1 MTVATPYP
9 MEWIHDQVLRAE
21 SRIRPWIRRTY
32 LEPSP
37 FLAEVSG
44 CEVHLKLENLQIT
57 GSFKLRGAFNKILSL
72 GPEEAARGVVTA
84 SSGNHGMATAHALK
98 AAGRSGVIYLPET
111 VSRAKLIAL
120 RRMGANCQLT
130 GRESGEAEMVA
141 RKVAESEGKVYV
153 SPYNDPQVIAGQG
166 TIGIELD
173 EDLPELEAVLI
184 AVGGGG
190 LISGVASFLKTRR
203 PDVLVIGCLPE
214 NSPVMYESVRQGR
227 IIDCPNLPT
236 LSDGTAGSIEE
247 GSITF
252 NLCRELID
260 DYILVSE
267 GEIAAAMR
275 LLADEHRL
283 LVEGSAAVSVAA
295 FLKQKQ
301 RFEGRQVVLLLCGGN
316 VDAETIRRV
325 IC

>member
-1 MTVATPYP
+1 MNAATAYP
-9 MEWIHDQVLRAE
+9 PQWIHDQVLQAE
-21 SRIRPWIRRTY
+21 TRIRPWIRRTF

-44 CEVHLKLENLQIT
+44 ADVHLKLENLQIT

-72 GPEEAARGVVTA
+72 DPEEAAPGIVTA
-84 SSGNHGMATAHALK
+84 SSGNHGLATAYALR
-98 AAGRSGVIYLPET
+98 AAGRKGVIYLPET
-111 VSRAKLIAL
+111 VSRAKLTAL
-120 RRMGANCQLT
+120 QRMGADCQLV
-130 GRESGEAEMVA
+130 GRESGEAESAA
-141 RKVAESEGKVYV
+141 RQAAESEGKVYV

-166 TIGIELD
+166 TIGIEL
-173 EDLPELEAVLI
+173 EADLPDLDAVLI

-190 LISGVASFLKTRR
+190 LVSGVAAYLKARH
-203 PDVLVIGCLPE
+203 PDVQVVGCLPE

-227 IIDCPNLPT
+227 IVDCPNLPT
-236 LSDGTAGSIEE
+236 LSDGTAGSVERDA
-247 GSITF
+247 ITF
-252 NLCRELID
+252 RFCRELID

-275 LLADEHRL
+275 LLAAEHRL

-295 FLKQKQ
+295 FLKRKQ

-325 IC
+325 LC